1 MNNKK
6 FRDIPTKANCIVFG
20 EKNTPIFGEAGEI
33 FVVNIE
39 NISITPKPVFITGG
53 GKLAA
58 SRYKNETIIII

>member
-1 MNNKK
+1 MDNKK
-6 FRDIPTKANCIVFG
+6 FQRYSYKSELYCVWGKKHPMFL
-20 EKNTPIFGEAGEI
+20 EAGEI

-58 SRYKNETIIII
+58 SRFKNETIIMI

>member
-1 MNNKK
+1 MNNKQ
-6 FRDIPTKANCIVFG
+6 FRDIPTKVNCIVSG
-20 EKNTPIFGEAGEI
+20 KKNTPIFGKAGEI

-39 NISITPKPVFITGG
+39 NISITPQPVFITGG

>member
-20 EKNTPIFGEAGEI
+20 KKNTPMFEEAGEI

-39 NISITPKPVFITGG
+39 NISITPQPVFITGG

-58 SRYKNETIIII
+58 SRYKNEMINII